1 MLCTRK
7 FSLNPA
13 PCTYVHACI
22 DWEEGFGR
30 FAYKNKN
37 YEILNDQIFCV
48 NFDHTTCDEDQIRA
62 ASVLTN
68 L

>member
-1 MLCTRK
+1 MHVLTGR
-7 FSLNPA
+7 
-13 PCTYVHACI
+13 
-22 DWEEGFGR
+22 EEGFGR

-48 NFDHTTCDEDQIRA
+48 NFDPTTCDEDQIRA